1 VGGRVTMKGL
11 VVALGLA
18 VLAAAAQAQ
27 TSDERFPKP
36 SHENPSLVT
45 ALRSWLA
52 SKTADK
58 NTAERRTAAENPAPA
73 RHAATEARP
82 HHRYREHRYRVH
94 DTDPPK
100 AATMAPAPA
109 PAAPVAAA
117 PPVETPPVETRRHR
131 REREHRYRVHDT
143 DPPKAATMAP
153 APTPAAPGAAATAPP
168 AETQPIEMPAP
179 AASPAPDPAPLPA
192 AVTASITPSAPPT
205 LASAPENLNMPHPV
219 AIITIKA
226 PRPSVARPHHGR
238 SQCTTG
244 ERIITA
250 FYWEGK
256 HTASGARFNPDGMT
270 AAHRTFPFGTRLMVI
285 NPRNGRSVTVTVNDR
300 GPFTRG
306 VSLDL
311 SRGAAKTIGLQ
322 GNAVVC
328 MARL

>member
-1 VGGRVTMKGL
+1 
-11 VVALGLA
+11 
-18 VLAAAAQAQ
+18 
-27 TSDERFPKP
+27 
-36 SHENPSLVT
+36 
-45 ALRSWLA
+45 
-52 SKTADK
+52 
-58 NTAERRTAAENPAPA
+58 
-73 RHAATEARP
+73 
-82 HHRYREHRYRVH
+82 VH
-94 DTDPPK
+94 DTGPPK

-109 PAAPVAAA
+109 
-117 PPVETPPVETRRHR
+117 
-131 REREHRYRVHDT
+131 
-143 DPPKAATMAP
+143 
-153 APTPAAPGAAATAPP
+153 PAAPGAAATAPP

-192 AVTASITPSAPPT
+192 AVTASIAPTAPPT

-270 AAHRTFPFGTRLMVI
+270 AAHRTFPFGTRLLVI

>member
-1 VGGRVTMKGL
+1 MGGGVAVKRL
-11 VVALGLA
+11 VVALGFA
-18 VLAAAAQAQ
+18 AFAAAAQAQ
-27 TSDERFPKP
+27 TADERFPKP

-58 NTAERRTAAENPAPA
+58 KSAVKKTAAENAAPA
-73 RHAATEARP
+73 RHVATETPP
-82 HHRYREHRYRVH
+82 HHRYRVHRYRVHDADPPKTALMSTAPAPSAAPAAPPVETQPVETRRHHRDRVHRYRVH

-100 AATMAPAPA
+100 AATMAPTPV
-109 PAAPVAAA
+109 PAAADTA
-117 PPVETPPVETRRHR
+117 PQL
-131 REREHRYRVHDT
+131 
-143 DPPKAATMAP
+143 
-153 APTPAAPGAAATAPP
+153 GAPP
-168 AETQPIEMPAP
+168 AEAPAP
-179 AASPAPDPAPLPA
+179 PATEPALLPA
-192 AVTASITPSAPPT
+192 AVTASLGPTAPPT
-205 LASAPENLNMPHPV
+205 LAAAPENLDMPHPV

-226 PRPSVARPHHGR
+226 PRPSAARPHHGR

-244 ERIITA
+244 ERIVTA
-250 FYWEGK
+250 YYWEGK
-256 HTASGARFNPDGMT
+256 HTASGARFDPDGMT
-270 AAHRTFPFGTRLMVI
+270 AAHRTFPFGTKLLVI